1 MSSLAAGTSTEGGA
15 DESAEHEAARLG
27 HEAETALHD
36 AREPGVDTWSASA
49 AKHRGDRASRAGC
62 QIQQEQQHQPFM
74 RMIYR
79 CDRTRI
85 QGCGI
90 TRTVITSDGV
100 SLSVREY
107 GSRDPAHT
115 VVLLHGLCL
124 TKDSWTIPID
134 HLLHQYGDSIRI
146 ITYDHRG
153 HGDSAAAPMHTY
165 HIDRLA
171 ADLAD
176 LLTALGVTGP
186 LTLAGHSM
194 GGMVALAYLGR
205 PGDQR
210 PVQPH
215 GLILVATAAGKLT
228 ERGLGRFLANPA
240 TDILYEL
247 AHHAPRAA
255 EHAFRALARPICGV
269 LVRFGGYGTAS
280 RDARVAVS
288 AATINATPVST
299 KAGFLRAL
307 RHYNQYQTLSS
318 ITAMTVV
325 ISGGADRLTP
335 PSHAH
340 DLAGGIPGAMLV
352 HRPAA
357 SHMLLDEA
365 PHVISNAIVGIIG
378 AHRTGATRRPV
389 MRKHAKR
396 VSRQPLTYREAC

>member
-1 MSSLAAGTSTEGGA
+1 MML
-15 DESAEHEAARLG
+15 
-27 HEAETALHD
+27 
-36 AREPGVDTWSASA
+36 
-49 AKHRGDRASRAGC
+49 DRN
-62 QIQQEQQHQPFM
+62 
-74 RMIYR
+74 
-79 CDRTRI
+79 RI
-85 QGCGI
+85 QGRGI
-90 TRTVITSDGV
+90 TRAVTTSDGV

-115 VVLLHGLCL
+115 VVLLHGFCL

-134 HLLHQYGDSIRI
+134 HLRHQYGDSIRI
-146 ITYDHRG
+146 ISYDHRG

-165 HIDRLA
+165 RIDRLA

-176 LLTALGVTGP
+176 LLAALGVSGP

-205 PGDQR
+205 PAGQR

-215 GLILVATAAGKLT
+215 GLILVASAAGKLT

-240 TDILYEL
+240 TDILYGL
-247 AHHAPRAA
+247 ARHAPRAA
-255 EHAFRALARPICGV
+255 EHAFRALARPVCGV

-280 RDARVAVS
+280 RDAHVAAS
-288 AATINATPVST
+288 AATINATPVAT

-318 ITAMTVV
+318 ITATTMV

-365 PHVISNAIVGIIG
+365 PHVISNAIIGVIG
-378 AHRTGATRRPV
+378 AHRTGALRHPV
-389 MRKHAKR
+389 MPNYANP
-396 VSRQPLTYREAC
+396 VSRQPLTAREAC

>member
-1 MSSLAAGTSTEGGA
+1 MTSLAAGTSTDGGA
-15 DESAEHEAARLG
+15 DESAEHEA
-27 HEAETALHD
+27 AETALHD
-36 AREPGVDTWSASA
+36 AREPGVDTRSASA
-49 AKHRGDRASRAGC
+49 AGHRGDRASRAGC
-62 QIQQEQQHQPFM
+62 QIQQAQQHQPFI

-79 CDRTRI
+79 RDRTRI
-85 QGCGI
+85 QGRGI
-90 TRTVITSDGV
+90 TRTVTTRDGV

-115 VVLLHGLCL
+115 VVLLHGFCL
-124 TKDSWTIPID
+124 TKDSWTGPID

-146 ITYDHRG
+146 ISYDHRG
-153 HGDSAAAPMHTY
+153 HGDSAAAPMHSY

-176 LLTALGVTGP
+176 LLAALGVAGP

-205 PGDQR
+205 PASQR
-210 PVQPH
+210 PVQPD

-228 ERGLGRFLANPA
+228 QRGLGRFLATPA
-240 TDILYEL
+240 TDILCEL
-247 AHHAPRAA
+247 AQHAPRAA
-255 EHAFRALARPICGV
+255 EHAFRALARPVCEV

-280 RDARVAVS
+280 RDARVGVS
-288 AATINATPVST
+288 AATINATPVAT

-307 RHYNQYQTLSS
+307 RDYDQYQTLSS
-318 ITAMTVV
+318 ITATTVV

-335 PSHAH
+335 PSHAR
-340 DLAGGIPGAMLV
+340 DLTRGIPAATLV

-365 PHVISNAIVGIIG
+365 PRIISNALIDIIG
-378 AHRTGATRRPV
+378 AHRTGAMRRPV
-389 MRKHAKR
+389 MRNYAKA
-396 VSRQPLTYREAC
+396 VSRQPLTSREAC